1 VRFIARDIAD
11 TRVFAFEW
19 RLRSRRSIED
29 HGRRADRF
37 FPFARPFTI
46 LAFFCLGAIC
56 SLSSNESAY
65 GTGGNST
72 ALKQIMTAK
81 IRMKE
86 MEWARERRVS
96 KSCFAGVVQ
105 LELVSLI
112 CIHAMRCLVPIG
124 AKLS

>member
-19 RLRSRRSIED
+19 RLSSRRSIVD

-37 FPFARPFTI
+37 FPFARPFMT

-56 SLSSNESAY
+56 SLSSNQSAY

-81 IRMKE
+81 N
-86 MEWARERRVS
+86 RRQ
-96 KSCFAGVVQ
+96 KVV
-105 LELVSLI
+105 LRV
-112 CIHAMRCLVPIG
+112 
-124 AKLS
+124 LSS